1 MGEKRIVKGLI
12 FNIVPSNVSFFFFF
26 YAKCAHLREVEDE
39 KKIYIYIYIHVTN
52 RIILH
57 IARCYARWI
66 SSCKCHGI
74 KVRRIMK
81 MVLATGAPRVWCF
94 EFTSGRASGIMKNP
108 CSPLEKFNEN
118 F

>member
-1 MGEKRIVKGLI
+1 
-12 FNIVPSNVSFFFFF
+12 
-26 YAKCAHLREVEDE
+26 
-39 KKIYIYIYIHVTN
+39 
-52 RIILH
+52 
-57 IARCYARWI
+57 
-66 SSCKCHGI
+66 
-74 KVRRIMK
+74 MK